1 MKADAVGKYLEYPDV
16 QWSAPE
22 IGQDGLERWGGKTK
36 EWWLKCI
43 PYNIIDESTR
53 SNGAKNLWAFAILSN
68 GARKPLVQ
76 ARDKKY
82 ADGRPREIVPAP
94 SIKAQINKITDV
106 VGFEVCVRSSMADD
120 NEGLDFK
127 IPL

>member
-1 MKADAVGKYLEYPDV
+1 MKANVAGNYLENTAV

-22 IGQDGLERWGGKTK
+22 IGQDGIERWSGKTK

-43 PYNIIDESTR
+43 PYDIIDESSR
-53 SNGAKNLWAFAILSN
+53 SNGNRNLWAFAILSN
-68 GARKPLVQ
+68 GSRKPLAQ

-94 SIKAQINKITDV
+94 SIKAQINKITNV
-106 VGFEVCVRSSMADD
+106 IGFEVCVRSSLADD
-120 NEGLDFK
+120 DEGLDFK

>member
-1 MKADAVGKYLEYPDV
+1 MKANAAGKYLEYSDV

-22 IGQDGLERWGGKTK
+22 IGQDGIKRWSGKTK

-43 PYNIIDESTR
+43 PYDIIDESSR
-53 SNGAKNLWAFAILSN
+53 SNGSRNLRAFAILSD

-94 SIKAQINKITDV
+94 SIKVQINKITDV

-120 NEGLDFK
+120 DEGLDFK
-127 IPL
+127 ILL